1 MTKNER
7 QTIIRHIHN
16 EEAMYHFVTPGVWL
30 YTEADKEAHRIR
42 LQALEA
48 LAFAIKIKID

>member
-16 EEAMYHFVTPGVWL
+16 EEAMYHFVTPGGWL

-42 LQALEA
+42 LQALDA
-48 LAFAIKIKID
+48 LAFALKIKID